1 MENSIQI
8 WVKLKVRFLLELQ
21 SNICSVR
28 TASKENL
35 KIDQISHFEAHFS
48 LIQRQK
54 VLHNLMSY
62 KWERLKFFYQ
72 VGLDFRFD
80 DKPEVDTGNHV
91 AGVSRSLGI

>member
-35 KIDQISHFEAHFS
+35 RSQMLHIETHFS
-48 LIQRQK
+48 LKQREK
-54 VLHNLMSY
+54 VTADFAD
-62 KWERLKFFYQ
+62 LK
-72 VGLDFRFD
+72 GT
-80 DKPEVDTGNHV
+80 PPTG
-91 AGVSRSLGI
+91 